1 MTRAKKIG
9 IFLIIAALLLPS
21 ATLPFITEYH
31 PKPGICL
38 TSNFFSNLGN
48 MVVVF
53 GGAKQMNMSVAGAE
67 TVYSPLIAIPY
78 RYLFVLGVILGC
90 IGIGILALSS
100 SKFLVAGSRARKM
113 GIIIILA
120 GLCLPVVT
128 MPYITEF
135 RPQPDTCLSLN
146 FFGNLRNMI
155 VNSPFISIPY
165 RYLFVLGIH
174 IACIGMGTIV
184 LSSGKTADVKSQT
197 LSIVK
202 VKK

>member
-48 MVVVF
+48 MVVAF
-53 GGAKQMNMSVAGAE
+53 GTKQMNMSVAGAE

-90 IGIGILALSS
+90 IGIGILVLSS
-100 SKFLVAGSRARKM
+100 SKFLAAGSRARKM

>member
-21 ATLPFITEYH
+21 AALPFITEYH
-31 PKPGICL
+31 PEPGICL

-48 MVVVF
+48 MVVAF
-53 GGAKQMNMSVAGAE
+53 GAKKMNMSVAGAE

-78 RYLFVLGVILGC
+78 RYLFVLSVILGC
-90 IGIGILALSS
+90 IGIGILALSF
-100 SKFLVAGSRARKM
+100 SKFLAAGSRARKM

-135 RPQPDTCLSLN
+135 RPQPDICLS
-146 FFGNLRNMI
+146 
-155 VNSPFISIPY
+155 Y
-165 RYLFVLGIH
+165 RVPP
-174 IACIGMGTIV
+174 A
-184 LSSGKTADVKSQT
+184 A
-197 LSIVK
+197 
-202 VKK
+202 

>member
-48 MVVVF
+48 MVVAF
-53 GGAKQMNMSVAGAE
+53 GAKQMNMSVVYAE
-67 TVYSPLIAIPY
+67 IVYSPLIAIPY
-78 RYLFVLGVILGC
+78 RHLFVLGVILGC

-100 SKFLVAGSRARKM
+100 SKFLASGSKARKM

-120 GLCLPVVT
+120 GLCLPVVA

-135 RPQPDTCLSLN
+135 RPQPDICLSLN
-146 FFGNLRNMI
+146 FFGNFRNMI

-165 RYLFVLGIH
+165 RYLFVLGIN
-174 IACIGMGTIV
+174 IACVGMGTIV
-184 LSSGKTADVKSQT
+184 LSSGKSADVKSQT
-197 LSIVK
+197 LSNVT

>member
-1 MTRAKKIG
+1 MARAKKIG
-9 IFLIIAALLLPS
+9 IFLIIVALLLPS

-48 MVVVF
+48 MVVAF
-53 GGAKQMNMSVAGAE
+53 GAKQMNMYVADAE

-100 SKFLVAGSRARKM
+100 SKFLASGSKARKM

-120 GLCLPVVT
+120 GLCLPVIT

-135 RPQPDTCLSLN
+135 RPQPDICLSSN
-146 FFGNLRNMI
+146 FFGNFKNMI

-165 RYLFVLGIH
+165 RYLFVLGIN

-184 LSSGKTADVKSQT
+184 LSSGKSADVKSQP
-197 LSIVK
+197 LSNVK
-202 VKK
+202 MKK

>member
-38 TSNFFSNLGN
+38 TSNFFSNLRN
-48 MVVVF
+48 MVVAF
-53 GGAKQMNMSVAGAE
+53 GTKQMNMSVTGAG

-100 SKFLVAGSRARKM
+100 SKFLTAGSRARKM

-135 RPQPDTCLSLN
+135 RPQPDICLSSN
-146 FFGNLRNMI
+146 FFGNFRNMI

-165 RYLFVLGIH
+165 RYLFVLGIN

-184 LSSGKTADVKSQT
+184 LSFGKTADVKSQT
-197 LSIVK
+197 LSNVK